1 MAPARRPRLRPLP
14 VSRSHEGSPR
24 RPAAVTS
31 GGMDA
36 VPSFQS
42 LSSILGIFTALIAP
56 ALLISACGT
65 FILSTSNRLTRVVDR
80 VRQLSDRVERLG
92 SAEAGLV
99 LLAERQQAF
108 GEQVHLM
115 SERARLLQ
123 RALQLLYCAS
133 GTFVSSSLAL
143 GLEASTG
150 VLPNWLPVLLAILG
164 ALVLFAA
171 CVSLV
176 LEARR
181 QAASMRH
188 EMGFLVKLLEHT
200 APRGRSIGS

>member
-1 MAPARRPRLRPLP
+1 MPPGRGPRLRPVP
-14 VSRSHEGSPR
+14 VSRLHEGSPR
-24 RPAAVTS
+24 RAVAVTS

-36 VPSFQS
+36 VPTFHS

-65 FILSTSNRLTRVVDR
+65 LILSTSNRLTRVVDR

-92 SAEAGLV
+92 TAEEGLA
-99 LLAERQQAF
+99 LRLERQQTF
-108 GEQVHLM
+108 SDQLHLM
-115 SERARLLQ
+115 SQRARLLQ
-123 RALQLLYCAS
+123 RALQLLYVAS
-133 GTFVSSSLAL
+133 GTFVGSSLAL

-150 VLPNWLPVLLAILG
+150 ALPNWLPVLLAIIG
-164 ALVLFAA
+164 SLVMLSA
-171 CVSLV
+171 CASLV

-188 EMGFLVKLLEHT
+188 EMGFLLKLLEHST
-200 APRGRSIGS
+200 APRASGS

>member
-1 MAPARRPRLRPLP
+1 
-14 VSRSHEGSPR
+14 
-24 RPAAVTS
+24 
-31 GGMDA
+31 MDA

-92 SAEAGLV
+92 TVDEGLA
-99 LLAERQQAF
+99 LREERQRTF
-108 GEQVHLM
+108 GDQLHLM
-115 SERARLLQ
+115 SQRARLLQ
-123 RALQLLYCAS
+123 RALQLLYTAS
-133 GTFVSSSLAL
+133 GIFVSSSLAL

-150 VLPNWLPVLLAILG
+150 ALPNWLPVLLALLG
-164 ALVLFAA
+164 ALVLLAA

-181 QAASMRH
+181 QAASMSH

>member
-1 MAPARRPRLRPLP
+1 MEVLDFR
-14 VSRSHEGSPR
+14 
-24 RPAAVTS
+24 
-31 GGMDA
+31 
-36 VPSFQS
+36 S
-42 LSSILGIFTALIAP
+42 LSSILSIFTALIAP

-80 VRQLSDRVERLG
+80 VRHLSDRIE
-92 SAEAGLV
+92 GLASGQRELP
-99 LLAERQQAF
+99 LLLERQQTF
-108 GEQVHLM
+108 GAQLHLM

-123 RALQLLYCAS
+123 QALKLLYTAS

-143 GLEASTG
+143 GIEAWTG
-150 VLPNWLPVLLAILG
+150 ILPNWLPVIIAIAG
-164 ALVLFAA
+164 ALVLLCA
-171 CVSLV
+171 CMFLM

-200 APRGRSIGS
+200 TPRGRSSSS